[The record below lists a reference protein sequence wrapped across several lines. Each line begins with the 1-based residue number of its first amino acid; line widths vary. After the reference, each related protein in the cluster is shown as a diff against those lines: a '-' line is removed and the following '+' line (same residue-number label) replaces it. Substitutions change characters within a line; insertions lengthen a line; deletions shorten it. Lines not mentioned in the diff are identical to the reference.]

1 MFKEKIACAKFVGE
15 AAGFCLA
22 NNKSLT
28 EFERNYIR
36 KYSDLRRRLKAFETK
51 YKKIK
56 SLIGFEK
63 SVKDYFFSD
72 DKLKEL
78 WLCHEK
84 DLSLCEKIYKIYLKS
99 GCINGIDFG
108 DKFIYE
114 VLIPRL
120 PRLEEKE
127 NGKIS

>member
-1 MFKEKIACAKFVGE
+1 MFNEKIACAKFVGE
-15 AAGFCLA
+15 AAGFYLA

-36 KYSDLRRRLKAFETK
+36 KYNDLRRRLKAFETK
-51 YKKIK
+51 YNKIK
-56 SLIGFEK
+56 SLIGSGK

-72 DKLKEL
+72 AKLKEL
-78 WLCHEK
+78 WLEHDK
-84 DLSLCEKIYKIYLKS
+84 DLELCEKIYKIYLDL
-99 GCINGIDFG
+99 GCPNGITFG

-114 VLIPRL
+114 IIVPRL
-120 PRLEEKE
+120 GRLEKKH